1 MVPIIQEL
9 AERYG
14 LQNEESDISLA
25 QRLEELREFIRKDI
39 RKELKIKEGAE
50 NLKKVTTG
58 NCIVFCI
65 FIILSLKLPFKSRFL
80 MQVLVVLLILS
91 FYKLGY

>member
-58 NCIVFCI
+58 IIIVFYLDYI
-65 FIILSLKLPFKSRFL
+65 VIKIA
-80 MQVLVVLLILS
+80 I
-91 FYKLGY
+91 